1 MSVVETVGG
10 RLAGV
15 EEALSEE
22 EGCPE
27 PEEETLEE
35 PPVGLEE
42 GAPGVLLLGAAGR
55 ELSAEGAFAEDSF
68 GLSVNEAL
76 SEETVCPEDS
86 PEEDPFSSVSPE
98 ETSSRPPG
106 ETLPALDVSAPGG
119 VGDRR
124 LGRLRRCGER
134 RNSPVAAAHSRTMD
148 SKPAS
153 SFLVVCFISTSGT

>member
-55 ELSAEGAFAEDSF
+55 ELSAEGAVAEDSF

-86 PEEDPFSSVSPE
+86 PEEDPFSPVSPE

-106 ETLPALDVSAPGG
+106 ETLPALDVSAPEAWETEGS
-119 VGDRR
+119 DASEDA
-124 LGRLRRCGER
+124 GEEEQ
-134 RNSPVAAAHSRTMD
+134 PVAAAHSRTMD